1 MEKKKTTR
9 NRYTDEFRKEAVALV
24 TEQGYSVKEA
34 SQSLGLSE
42 QLLYRW
48 KRKLTQPESGLDEK
62 EREELKRLRKENKR
76 LKMEQDILKK
86 ASAFFAKDML

>member
-1 MEKKKTTR
+1 MEMKKPTR
-9 NRYTDEFRKEAVALV
+9 NRYTDEFRKEAVELI

-34 SQSLGLSE
+34 AESLGLSE

-48 KRKLTQPESGLDEK
+48 KRKLTQPDPGISDK

-86 ASAFFAKDML
+86 ASAILPKDML

>member
-1 MEKKKTTR
+1 MEKKKPTR
-9 NRYTDEFRKEAVALV
+9 NRYTDEFRQEAVALV

-34 SQSLGLSE
+34 AESLGLSE

-48 KRKLTQPESGLDEK
+48 KKKLTQPDPGISDK
-62 EREELKRLRKENKR
+62 EREELKQLRKENKR
-76 LKMEQDILKK
+76 LKMEQEILKK